1 MPNYGNFKHLALFES
16 LKSRYGEEIAQNGG
30 DPLKN
35 TEALGS
41 RITVEESNLSD
52 LINSI
57 NHMQSKYAL
66 DHRSSSSISENA

>member
-1 MPNYGNFKHLALFES
+1 MSETG
-16 LKSRYGEEIAQNGG
+16 LKSRNGKEIAQNGG

-35 TEALGS
+35 TEASESL
-41 RITVEESNLSD
+41 ITVEKQNLSD

-66 DHRSSSSISENA
+66 DHRSSSMISENA